1 MISLATVE
9 ECWHTKGKGKG
20 KQKVED
26 QEANVAHE
34 DSDSNIVLLMVTT
47 TEGASS
53 LEAWYLGIGCFNCMT
68 RHKEWLIDLDTSRS
82 KKVKLADSRTL
93 NVEGVGNIL
102 IRRKDGKTT
111 FIESVLFVP
120 GMQCNLMSVGQLVEK
135 GFSVIMQNDSLKL
148 FDPNKRLVLRSSL
161 SKNITFQANINVAY
175 AKCGT
180 AIVAK
185 EESCLWHLR
194 FGPLNFRSLSQ
205 LQSKDKVIGLPNVH
219 VPDRMC
225 KVCNASKQPRNSFCS
240 YLPMR

>member
-1 MISLATVE
+1 MCDKFGHYVE
-9 ECWHTKGKGKG
+9 EGWHTKGKGKG

-53 LEAWYLGIGCFNCMT
+53 LEAWYLDIGCSNRMA
-68 RHKEWLIDLDTSRS
+68 RHKEWFIDLDTSRS
-82 KKVKLADSRTL
+82 KKVKLEDSRTL

-102 IRRKDGKTT
+102 IRRKDCKTT

-120 GMQCNLMSVGQLVEK
+120 DMQCNLMSVGQLVKK

-161 SKNITFQANINVAY
+161 SKNVTFQANTNVAY
-175 AKCGT
+175 AKCLT
-180 AIVAK
+180 TIVAK

-205 LQSKDKVIGLPNVH
+205 LQSKDMVIGLPNVH
-219 VPDRMC
+219 VPNRMC
-225 KVCNASKQPRNSFCS
+225 KVCSASKQARNTFSL
-240 YLPMR
+240 YQI

>member
-1 MISLATVE
+1 
-9 ECWHTKGKGKG
+9 
-20 KQKVED
+20 
-26 QEANVAHE
+26 
-34 DSDSNIVLLMVTT
+34 
-47 TEGASS
+47 
-53 LEAWYLGIGCFNCMT
+53 MT
-68 RHKEWLIDLDTSRS
+68 GHKEWLIDLDTSRS
-82 KKVKLADSRTL
+82 KKVKLAGSRTL
-93 NVEGVGNIL
+93 NVERVGNIV

-111 FIESVLFVP
+111 LIESVLFVP

-175 AKCGT
+175 AKCRT
-180 AIVAK
+180 TIVAK

-205 LQSKDKVIGLPNVH
+205 LQSKDMVIALPNVH

-225 KVCNASKQPRNSFCS
+225 KVCSASKQPRNSFCS
-240 YLPMR
+240 YLPMRSLELLHVVHSDVCGLFEVASLDGNKDYVSFVDEHIRMMWLFLIKAKN